1 MTALNSPRDTTFDRH
16 AIRTMGV
23 AFDAACAILGPRGR
37 LEAIQK
43 VLAIRIIEVAKTGE
57 RAPHRLCER
66 ALRAAAEPEP
76 LRTPVDVTPLQ
87 ALYFFLSKEQTH
99 KNAPPLS

>member
-23 AFDAACAILGPRGR
+23 AFDAACASLGERGR

-43 VLAIRIIEVAKTGE
+43 ILAMRIIEVAKTGE
-57 RAPHRLCER
+57 RAPHRLCEL
-66 ALRAAAEPEP
+66 ALRAAAEPK
-76 LRTPVDVTPLQ
+76 LLTAPVEVTPLQ
-87 ALYFFLSKEQTH
+87 ALYFFLS
-99 KNAPPLS
+99 NR